1 MTCMGIYMKNIKEH
15 IRLGQFKPVYLLYG
29 SESYLK
35 RLYKD
40 KLRTAILSDGN
51 DMNYSYFEGK
61 GVDTLKVKEA
71 AETLPFFSEKR
82 IIVIENSGLFKSQSD
97 LADYIR
103 EMPETTHIVFVES
116 EVDKRNRLY
125 KAVKDLGTISEMNSM
140 DEANLKLWVATLL
153 KQEQKRITEES
164 ILYLLGKTGT
174 DMDNIGNEVE
184 KLVCYTGDREIIT
197 SQDIEEVCTSQIS
210 GKIFIM
216 VEAIGNRRQKQALD
230 LYYDLLALKEK
241 PMSIMFLIS
250 RQFNILL
257 QVKNLISLGF
267 NNNAISDKTGLMPF
281 TIGKYVSQSKN
292 FTEKILKEAL
302 TYCIDMEEQVK
313 TGRMQ
318 DSIAVEL
325 IIVKFSA
332 A

>member
-1 MTCMGIYMKNIKEH
+1 MKNIKEH
-15 IRLGQFKPVYLLYG
+15 IRLGQFRPVYLLYG
-29 SESYLK
+29 TENYLK

-40 KLRTAILSDGN
+40 KLKTAILSDS
-51 DMNYSYFEGK
+51 DEMNFSYFEGK
-61 GVDTLKVKEA
+61 GIDTVKIREA
-71 AETLPFFSEKR
+71 AETLPFFSDKR
-82 IIVIENSGLFKSQSD
+82 LVVIENSGLFKSQND

-103 EMPETTHIVFVES
+103 QIPETTHIVFVET
-116 EVDKRNRLY
+116 EVDKRGRLY
-125 KAVKDLGTISEMNSM
+125 KAVKDCGTISEMNAM
-140 DEANLKLWVATLL
+140 DEANLKIWIASLL
-153 KQEQKRITEES
+153 KPEQKKITEES

-174 DMDNIGNEVE
+174 DMDNISNEVE
-184 KLVCYTGDREIIT
+184 KLISYTGDREVVT

-210 GKIFIM
+210 GKIFLM
-216 VEAIGNRRQKQALD
+216 VEAIGSKRQKQALD

-257 QVKNLISLGF
+257 QVKSLLALGY
-267 NNNAISDKTGLMPF
+267 NNNVISEKTGLMPF
-281 TIGKYVSQSKN
+281 TISKYVSQCKN
-292 FTEKILKEAL
+292 FTEKTLKEAL
-302 TYCIDMEEQVK
+302 TYCVDTEEQVK

-318 DSIAVEL
+318 DTIAVEL

>member
-1 MTCMGIYMKNIKEH
+1 MKNIKEH

-29 SESYLK
+29 TEGYLK

-40 KLRTAILSDGN
+40 KLRTAILADSN
-51 DMNYSYFEGK
+51 EMNYSYFEGK
-61 GVDTLKVKEA
+61 GIDTLKVRAA
-71 AETLPFFSEKR
+71 AETLPFFSDR
-82 IIVIENSGLFKSQSD
+82 RLIVIENSGLFKSQSD
-97 LADYIR
+97 LADYIK
-103 EMPETTHIVFVES
+103 EIPETTHIIFVEA

-125 KAVKDLGTISEMNSM
+125 KAVKDCGTISEMSSM
-140 DEANLKLWVATLL
+140 DEANLKLWIATLL
-153 KQEQKRITEES
+153 KQEQKKITEES

-174 DMDNIGNEVE
+174 DMDNISNEVE
-184 KLVCYTGDREIIT
+184 KLICYTGDRDIVT

-210 GKIFIM
+210 GKIFLM

-241 PMSIMFLIS
+241 PMSIMFLVS

-257 QVKNLISLGF
+257 QVKNLLSLGF
-267 NNNAISDKTGLMPF
+267 HNNSISEKTGLMPF
-281 TIGKYVSQSKN
+281 TIGKYVTQCKN
-292 FTEKILKEAL
+292 FTEKTLKEAL
-302 TYCIDMEEQVK
+302 TCCIDLEEQVK
-313 TGRMQ
+313 TGKMQ

>member
-1 MTCMGIYMKNIKEH
+1 MKNIKEH

-29 SESYLK
+29 TESYLK

-40 KLRTAILSDGN
+40 KLRTAILTDSN
-51 DMNYSYFEGK
+51 EMNYSYFEGK
-61 GVDTLKVKEA
+61 GTDILKVREI
-71 AETLPFFSEKR
+71 AETLPFFSDKR
-82 IIVIENSGLFKSQSD
+82 LIIIENSGLFKNQSD
-97 LADYIR
+97 LADYIKDI
-103 EMPETTHIVFVES
+103 PETTHIVFVES

-125 KAVKDLGTISEMNSM
+125 KAVKDIGTISEMNSM

-153 KQEQKRITEES
+153 KQEAKKITEES
-164 ILYLLGKTGT
+164 ILYLLSKTGT
-174 DMDNIGNEVE
+174 DMDNICNEVE
-184 KLVCYTGDREIIT
+184 KLVCYTGEREIVT

-210 GKIFIM
+210 GKIFLM
-216 VEAIGNRRQKQALD
+216 VEAIGNKRQKQALD

-257 QVKNLISLGF
+257 QVKNLLSLGF
-267 NNNAISDKTGLMPF
+267 NNNSISEKTGLMPF
-281 TIGKYVSQSKN
+281 TIGKYVSQCKN
-292 FTEKILKEAL
+292 FNEKTLKGAL
-302 TYCIDMEEQVK
+302 TYCVDMEEQVK
-313 TGRMQ
+313 TGKMQ

-325 IIVKFSA
+325 IIVRFSA